1 MKRYSLS
8 TLIEILVVT
17 PSFIK
22 RLEKAE
28 LILPV
33 VEGEETFY
41 TKHDLKKLL
50 IARYLKEMGINL
62 AGIEVI
68 LEMRERMLTIRKEAD
83 DILYRLLKYIYE
95 NIKKDRRRWKTH
107 ERCRKEKP

>member
-1 MKRYSLS
+1 MKRYSVD
-8 TLIEILVVT
+8 TLIEILDVR

-22 RLEKAE
+22 RLEQAE
-28 LILPV
+28 IILPMV
-33 VEGEETFY
+33 QGKETFY
-41 TKHDLKKLL
+41 PEYDIGKLL
-50 IARYLKEMGINL
+50 LAKDLKEMGINL

-107 ERCRKEKP
+107 ER

>member
-8 TLIEILVVT
+8 TLIEILEVT

-50 IARYLKEMGINL
+50 IARDLKEMGINL

-83 DILYRLLKYIYE
+83 EILYSLLRYIDE
-95 NIKKDRRRWKTH
+95 NIKKQNKRRWKAH
-107 ERCRKEKP
+107 GR